1 MVGVREKKGEK
12 GGRQQQRDMKL
23 YQSRSTLNRA
33 RCAFELVK
41 VFLSQV
47 GFVNTLEYIFLP
59 LNVNTVDNFSCSG
72 ISGWRD
78 CEVGIFETGA
88 IIEKV

>member
-1 MVGVREKKGEK
+1 MVGVRGKKEGEK
-12 GGRQQQRDMKL
+12 GGRQQQQRDMKL

-47 GFVNTLEYIFLP
+47 GFVNTLEYIFFA
-59 LNVNTVDNFSCSG
+59 TECQYG
-72 ISGWRD
+72 
-78 CEVGIFETGA
+78 
-88 IIEKV
+88 